1 MRTAGAALNI
11 VLRVSIGYFL
21 AEVMLNP
28 DDPRFAGKAIPI
40 RNLIIV
46 GGLSLLFPALHVV
59 RRRWRRYPV
68 WTDNVWLSLFWL
80 DMAGNSFDLYDR
92 YLHFDLIPH
101 FHGTG
106 ASAVALQRGF
116 DLTPRRAFVIA
127 TVLHSALEAQEYAT
141 DVFFGTHN
149 VRGWWDSAGDI
160 AVGLLGAVAY
170 LWGPRPIRGLYPWG
184 PTLWRPRARP
194 ARRTGAGPEFVLFH
208 TVADPASARIRREI
222 IARGLKPRIDFQN
235 VGTKEG
241 AELFAVRQGTV
252 LPAIWDGERLLT
264 GADMIDRWL
273 SELTG
278 RAKST

>member
-1 MRTAGAALNI
+1 VN
-11 VLRVSIGYFL
+11 VLLRASIGYFL
-21 AEVMLNP
+21 AEVLRKP

-68 WTDNVWLSLFWL
+68 WTDNLWLSVFWL

-92 YLHFDLIPH
+92 YAHFDLIPH

-116 DLTPRRAFVIA
+116 GLTRGRAFVIA
-127 TVLHSALEAQEYAT
+127 TALHSALEAQEYAT

-149 VRGWWDSAGDI
+149 VRGWWDSAGDL
-160 AVGLLGAVAY
+160 AAGFLGALAY
-170 LWGPRPIRGLYPWG
+170 LWSPSVLQQ
-184 PTLWRPRARP
+184 ARLGSTTMG
-194 ARRTGAGPEFVLFH
+194 REFVLFH
-208 TVADPASARIRREI
+208 TVADPASARVRSEI
-222 IARGLKPRIDFQN
+222 VARGLKPRIDFQN
-235 VGTKEG
+235 VDSHEG
-241 AELFAVRQGTV
+241 AKLFAARQGTS
-252 LPAIWDGERLLT
+252 LPAIWDGERLII
-264 GADMIDRWL
+264 GADPIHRWL
-273 SELTG
+273 SELTI

>member
-1 MRTAGAALNI
+1 MAGAAVN
-11 VLRVSIGYFL
+11 VLLRGSIGYFL
-21 AEVMLNP
+21 AEVLRNP

-46 GGLSLLFPALHVV
+46 GGLSLMFPALHVL

-92 YLHFDLIPH
+92 YTHFDLIPH

-116 DLTPRRAFVIA
+116 GLTRRRAFVIA
-127 TVLHSALEAQEYAT
+127 TALHSALEAQEYAT

-160 AVGLLGAVAY
+160 AAGLLGAGAY
-170 LWGPRPIRGLYPWG
+170 LWG
-184 PTLWRPRARP
+184 PTLWRPGTRP
-194 ARRTGAGPEFVLFH
+194 ARRARAGPGFVLFH

-222 IARGLKPRIDFQN
+222 VARGLKPRIDFQN

-241 AELFAVRQGTV
+241 AELFAARHGAA

-264 GADMIDRWL
+264 GVDTIDRWL
-273 SELTG
+273 SELTA
-278 RAKST
+278 RAKGT

>member
-1 MRTAGAALNI
+1 VRTAGAALNV
-11 VLRVSIGYFL
+11 VLRASIGYFL
-21 AEVMLNP
+21 AEVLVNP

-46 GGLSLLFPALHVV
+46 GGLSTLFPALHVV
-59 RRRWRRYPV
+59 RRGWRRYPV
-68 WTDNVWLSLFWL
+68 WTDNLWLSLFWL

-92 YLHFDLIPH
+92 YTHFDLIPH

-116 DLTPRRAFVIA
+116 GLTRGRAFVIA
-127 TVLHSALEAQEYAT
+127 TALHTALEVQEYAT
-141 DVFFGTHN
+141 DVFVGTHN

-160 AVGLLGAVAY
+160 AAGLLGAVAY
-170 LWGPRPIRGLYPWG
+170 LWGP
-184 PTLWRPRARP
+184 TVWRPGARLAP
-194 ARRTGAGPEFVLFH
+194 RTTAGRHFVLFH
-208 TVADPASARIRREI
+208 RVADPASARLRREI

-235 VGTKEG
+235 VSSDEG
-241 AELFAVRQGTV
+241 AELFAARRGTA

-264 GADMIDRWL
+264 GADTIDRWL
-273 SELTG
+273 SELTD

>member
-1 MRTAGAALNI
+1 VN
-11 VLRVSIGYFL
+11 VLLRASIGYFL
-21 AEVMLNP
+21 AEVLRNP

-68 WTDNVWLSLFWL
+68 WTDNLWLSLFWL

-92 YLHFDLIPH
+92 YTHFDLIPH

-116 DLTPRRAFVIA
+116 GLTRGRAFAIA
-127 TVLHSALEAQEYAT
+127 TALHSALEAQEYAT

-149 VRGWWDSAGDI
+149 VRGWWDSVGDLAAGF
-160 AVGLLGAVAY
+160 LGALAY
-170 LWGPRPIRGLYPWG
+170 LWSPTVLRQARLAQPRR
-184 PTLWRPRARP
+184 
-194 ARRTGAGPEFVLFH
+194 EFVLFH
-208 TVADPASARIRREI
+208 TVADPASARVRREI
-222 IARGLKPRIDFQN
+222 VARGLKPRIDFQN
-235 VGTKEG
+235 VDSDEG
-241 AELFAVRQGTV
+241 AKLFADRQGTSS
-252 LPAIWDGERLLT
+252 PAIWDGERLIT
-264 GADMIDRWL
+264 GADSIHRWL
-273 SELTG
+273 SELTT